1 MARIQVTTLTAAEA
15 QANDVVM
22 TTDGSVYQYGG
33 DGQWSQMELVLTES
47 GPLWSPLGELTLLV
61 RAGRPQVATAAP

>member
-1 MARIQVTTLTAAEA
+1 MARIQVTTLTSAEA
-15 QANDVVM
+15 ERNDVVM

-61 RAGRPQVATAAP
+61 RGGRPQVAAS